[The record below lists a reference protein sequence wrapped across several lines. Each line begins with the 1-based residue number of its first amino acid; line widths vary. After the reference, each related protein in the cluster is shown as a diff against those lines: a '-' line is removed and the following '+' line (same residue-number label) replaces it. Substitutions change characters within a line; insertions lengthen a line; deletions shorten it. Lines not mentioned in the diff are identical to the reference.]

1 MAAVEF
7 VLLMWMTPL
16 TWVSGLKGFIV
27 GRKWKKELFVL
38 SGGLLF
44 AHLEAGKRVGLWSSS
59 RCVYWE
65 VPVVSVDGGSLG
77 KSAGHLGYYS
87 AAHSSLPLFISL
99 GVQR

>member
-77 KSAGHLGYYS
+77 KSFEGAWMEESVKSGREV
-87 AAHSSLPLFISL
+87 A
-99 GVQR
+99 